1 KGARRAAWAVAGGV
15 PAGPVGRENL
25 TSGRARAA
33 EADRQELLRIAERVR
48 AADLAAYDPRANPDT
63 VEHPPLIRFRQT

>member
-1 KGARRAAWAVAGGV
+1 M
-15 PAGPVGRENL
+15 GRENL